1 MIEVNAA
8 LALGSN
14 DFRFEAVLEGPVTA
28 LFGVS
33 GAGKTTLLKVLAGLL
48 RPEGSVR
55 FGGETWVSPGA
66 FVPPERRGVGYV
78 PQHAALFPHLSV
90 RANIEYSK
98 RGAADEIME
107 MLDIRALAERR
118 PPELS
123 GGEARR
129 VALARALASRPR
141 LLLLDEPWEGLELT
155 LRDRILN
162 HLSEVRRRFAAP
174 VVFVTHQP
182 AEVLGFADEVIMISG
197 RRVAGRGRPELSL
210 PGWSVPLYT
219 NYWRLPVRGDRARIG
234 GRELLLPER
243 FDAPEI
249 DVALAAQEVVLSA
262 QPPGPLSARN
272 ILEGSVSRIVEL
284 GTNALVTVDVGA
296 PVVAA
301 VTTGA
306 VRELGLREGSKAF
319 CIIKATSLRARAS

>member
-1 MIEVNAA
+1 MIQVDVSLAMGAA
-8 LALGSN
+8 A
-14 DFRFEAVLEGPVTA
+14 FRFDATLEGPVTA

-48 RPEGSVR
+48 RPEGTLR
-55 FGGETWVSPGA
+55 FGGETWISPGFFA
-66 FVPPERRGVGYV
+66 GPERRGVGYV
-78 PQHAALFPHLSV
+78 PQNAALFPHLDV

-98 RGAADEIME
+98 RGASDEIME
-107 MLDIRALAERR
+107 MLEIRALADRR
-118 PPELS
+118 PSELS

-162 HLSEVRRRFAAP
+162 HLSEVRRRFAVP

-219 NYWRLPVRGDRARIG
+219 NHWRLPVRGDRARLG
-234 GRELLLPER
+234 DRELILPER
-243 FDAPEI
+243 FEAPEI
-249 DVALAAQEVVLSA
+249 DVALAAQDVVLSA
-262 QPPGPLSARN
+262 QPPGALSARN
-272 ILEGSVSRIVEL
+272 IFEGTVARIVEL
-284 GTNALVTVDVGA
+284 DTNALVTVDVGA

-301 VTTGA
+301 VTAGA
-306 VRELGLREGSKAF
+306 VRDLGLREGSKAY